1 MRISNNSSSKPTEK
15 TKKASKSS
23 ASKGVFSSN
32 LSSMM
37 EAEHTNESAAVDST
51 NAINDISSILAAQDV
66 SGNLEGE
73 SRKRNIKRGENLLD
87 NLNEI
92 RIGLL
97 TGSIPKERLIIIAQQ
112 LRNKRDKGC
121 DDALSSI
128 LDDIELRVEIEIA
141 KLSK

>member
-1 MRISNNSSSKPTEK
+1 MRISSNNSSKPTEK
-15 TKKASKSS
+15 TKKTSSSS

-32 LSSMM
+32 LSAMM
-37 EAEHTNESAAVDST
+37 GAEHTNDAASIDST

-87 NLNEI
+87 NLDEI
-92 RIGLL
+92 RMGLL
-97 TGSIPKERLIIIAQQ
+97 TGSIPKERLITIAQQ

-121 DDALSSI
+121 DATLSGI
-128 LDDIELRVEIEIA
+128 LDDIELRVEVEIA

>member
-1 MRISNNSSSKPTEK
+1 MRISANNSSKPTEK

-32 LSSMM
+32 LSAMM
-37 EAEHTNESAAVDST
+37 GTEQASDAAAIDNT
-51 NAINDISSILAAQDV
+51 NAINDISSILATQDV
-66 SGNLEGE
+66 SDNLNSE

-87 NLNEI
+87 NLDEI
-92 RIGLL
+92 RMGLL
-97 TGSIPKERLIIIAQQ
+97 TGSIPKERLINIAQQ

-121 DDALSSI
+121 DAALSNI
-128 LDDIELRVEIEIA
+128 LDDIELRVEVEIA